1 MKTYSV
7 PDMSCGHCKASI
19 LEALGKAA
27 PQAAVSVDLEA
38 RRISVD
44 DSLDASVVVATLDE
58 IGFDAAP
65 V

>member
-27 PQAAVSVDLEA
+27 PQAAVSVDLDA
-38 RRISVD
+38 RTITVD
-44 DSLDASVVVATLDE
+44 DSLAAGVVIATLDD
-58 IGFDAAP
+58 IGFDAVPA
-65 V
+65 

>member
-1 MKTYSV
+1 
-7 PDMSCGHCKASI
+7 
-19 LEALGKAA
+19 LGKAA

-44 DSLDASVVVATLDE
+44 DSLDTSVVVATLDE